1 MKSRILILL
10 LAFSQFAISQSN
22 TTSTGKVEQT
32 ALSEK
37 DFEKLKNDYSAMTK
51 SESYIAMKNNMAE
64 FSTKLNGLTDAPL
77 LSKEEFEKWIN
88 NNIAKTLFKNVNEA
102 ISIRQLG
109 IDLTSKNQ
117 ENFSEVYTSLRKASK
132 QQRMNLLKAE
142 RNGEFR

>member
-22 TTSTGKVEQT
+22 TTSTEKVEQSG
-32 ALSEK
+32 LLEK
-37 DFEKLKNDYSAMTK
+37 DFAILKNDYSAMTK
-51 SESYIAMKNNMAE
+51 SETYIAMKNNAAE

-88 NNIAKTLFKNVNEA
+88 TNIAKTLFRNANEA

-109 IDLTSKNQ
+109 IDLTTKNQ
-117 ENFSEVYTSLRKASK
+117 ENFSELYTSLRKASK